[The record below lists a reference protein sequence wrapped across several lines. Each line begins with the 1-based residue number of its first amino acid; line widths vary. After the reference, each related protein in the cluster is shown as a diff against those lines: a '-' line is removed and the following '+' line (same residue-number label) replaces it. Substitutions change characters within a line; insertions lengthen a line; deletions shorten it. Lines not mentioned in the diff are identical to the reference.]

1 MADYNP
7 QINQNDYSV
16 DINTRLRDLEDRM
29 RLLKDR
35 VILVGKSLI
44 DSRDKSFSEI
54 QEMKKSVIKLTEDNT
69 RLKALIER
77 MAEQINNSA
86 RKEDLMI
93 IQRQLDL
100 LRK

>member
-69 RLKALIER
+69 RLKALVER

>member
-1 MADYNP
+1 MVEYNP
-7 QINQNDYSV
+7 QINQNDYSI
-16 DINTRLRDLEDRM
+16 DINTRLRDLEDRL

-35 VILVGKSLI
+35 VILIGKSLI
-44 DSRDKSFSEI
+44 DTRDKSFQEI
-54 QEMKKSVIKLTEDNT
+54 QDMKKSLIKLTEENT
-69 RLKALIER
+69 RLKSLVER

-93 IQRQLDL
+93 LQRQLDL

>member
-16 DINTRLRDLEDRM
+16 DINTRLRDLEDRL

-54 QEMKKSVIKLTEDNT
+54 QDMKKSVIRLTEENA

-77 MAEQINNSA
+77 MAEQINNSV
-86 RKEDLMI
+86 RREDLMI